1 LAFFLSSFLSYAAFA
16 ASIIAVMATED
27 VEGRVAVVESLVVVV
42 WKANSRWCGIEWFE
56 RKEADGRWCDGLK
69 AMGSPKDEA
78 KISITS
84 KLL

>member
-1 LAFFLSSFLSYAAFA
+1 
-16 ASIIAVMATED
+16 MATED

-42 WKANSRWCGIEWFE
+42 VWKANSRWCRIEWFE

-78 KISITS
+78 LIGKTNST
-84 KLL
+84 